1 MMETSRA
8 VGKPW
13 RLWTGIALVLVALAL
28 AQACGQSGSRTGP
41 TSDAKLELKLRRVGG
56 AELQAGCTGT
66 YSVSGPGVNIQN
78 APLPADGQ
86 ISFQGQ
92 VGQTYTVSVQVT
104 CKSGCVQ
111 SGSVTFTLQQGPN
124 KAEIVLTCSKVLGL
138 ACQSPVAPNQVS
150 HCTCSVQSAG
160 SVNIA
165 WQGATPTGG
174 NTADFSSPTPGSFPV
189 TCTINGVDSLTT
201 NVVVE
206 TGDGSIRI
214 FNDALALR
222 RKSFASHLPYS
233 SIFARVVGVPN
244 TTREI
249 EAGHSTAVS
258 APPGSQQVEAS
269 CNSSFDESLT
279 KSAQVTAGQET
290 DVHFDIFEEFQNC
303 D

>member
-1 MMETSRA
+1 
-8 VGKPW
+8 
-13 RLWTGIALVLVALAL
+13 
-28 AQACGQSGSRTGP
+28 
-41 TSDAKLELKLRRVGG
+41 
-56 AELQAGCTGT
+56 
-66 YSVSGPGVNIQN
+66 VSGPGVNIQN

-160 SVNIA
+160 SANIA

-174 NTADFSSPTPGSFPV
+174 NTAEFSSPNPGSYPV

-201 NVVVE
+201 NVVV
-206 TGDGSIRI
+206 TGNTGKVTVNNTLSEDSLDVSFNNGLGSLNNIPPLGTKVK
-214 FNDALALR
+214 NDAPTGNYTATAFWCGECSCSV
-222 RKSFASHLPYS
+222 SFTLDIDENEVLNLPS
-233 SIFARVVGVPN
+233 
-244 TTREI
+244 
-249 EAGHSTAVS
+249 
-258 APPGSQQVEAS
+258 
-269 CNSSFDESLT
+269 D
-279 KSAQVTAGQET
+279 
-290 DVHFDIFEEFQNC
+290 C